1 MINLD
6 WTLDHKIGDDS
17 SQKPHSEYTPVVKVK
32 EVNQTYIGGELI
44 LNNNEKRKCGRPKKI
59 VPDVL
64 GNDKDMYASSNSQ
77 IDKIFERRKLVQM
90 PDETVQHKTNEVKKE
105 RRGRKKA
112 QPRKYVDPSIKLN
125 TIQMNRNSEQKPDIG
140 PAINVDLVCGACDEV
155 FHDKWKVN
163 YHILSTH
170 NGLARVNSKEPFTTA
185 EENEALRL
193 CLRRLKRLQCPKS
206 SCQKCLT
213 TLAGF
218 KHHLQTCGSAEKVR
232 CKVCEAELKPSSLST
247 HMKNSHTPKLK
258 PIFQEDEPTENGIR
272 RSRKA
277 AVKARKSVQMFS
289 CGSLAS
295 NLINTENEGDSYNPE
310 TEARITPKG
319 QSEEWMSEQLISRD
333 VNLAI
338 VTPVLIEQWK
348 LSLVA
353 NGIVNCPSET
363 CDRTFSTIPGMRYHF
378 QRCGKDM
385 NFKCIECGFKAP
397 KKITVKKHVITHF
410 RPETDVPVE
419 DENHTDLLCLHKTEI
434 NTRRQ
439 VTAPLVESRYQ
450 RQHYGSLSSKSTPKT
465 PSLRTS
471 PYSCYI
477 YTFLDT
483 FALSHKNMRHLLF
496 DAWFPVP
503 QIWKPLNPRLK
514 RPQKYFLNIFRK
526 TINKLVLLYAEVH
539 SFVESSCPLF
549 ILATFNNFLVT
560 EFYVDLFSLF
570 FFLCSEYKAYLPR
583 VNQSAQFK
591 CKSIKSNTK
600 KDKNSTDDHDTSD
613 QTWSS
618 LPLFGS
624 VGKLGEHT
632 CTMFA
637 GGTVRALAWC
647 PTPSGM
653 SLENEHEQYLAVS
666 ADLNFQDIRQPIL
679 TQCISGP
686 GLIQIWSMSVLSKY
700 GLSTLP
706 KLSYCIA
713 HEFGQV
719 KCLEWCN
726 GGCYTVD
733 DNYEGME
740 RIGLLAAGCSDGY
753 IYIYSV
759 PRPES
764 LSYNA
769 EDNVII
775 TKPSPVVQLK
785 PPSCNVVTVMSISW
799 YSAEGRN
806 KIVGGFG
813 NGLVC
818 VWDLTTKSQLLW
830 LDISSEFST
839 LVPYV
844 SFMAHYGPVTTVA
857 FCPNTG
863 GEHFCT
869 GSVDKEMK
877 IWSDTNVMHP
887 ISSVK
892 KTIVTNIHWSPL
904 ACGVFASYDDSYLYK
919 QNRTYYHEAGY
930 YGHPA
935 RCLAFHNSCVMSMSF
950 SEWLNTIVTCDYAGE
965 IVATVCYQYQE
976 FFRKKKNHRLYKLT
990 PLCRANIEKLNLDD
1004 IVDSSSP
1011 PTTYEQI
1018 VEKHGLVFTDSP
1030 VNDFSELPES
1040 ESSRINS
1047 AEAMNPQP
1055 FSSYNLQSANAVS
1068 WNQNCGAHFW
1078 LASGFN
1084 AGFVRLHCVS
1094 GFDNPNLNSY
1104 DMNKLE
1110 QVIKDQANYNLFD
1123 ASELN
1128 NTTVNNSVH
1137 NTSVAAAN
1145 HKAEAKSKE
1154 VTEIVDNLNIS
1165 TSNTSPENSCANS
1178 IVEDA
1183 NDCSNEVPSIN
1194 NENEDQ
1200 SPVSCTDFKGETPCP
1215 NAHKDS

>member
-439 VTAPLVESRYQ
+439 VTAPLVEPRYQ
-450 RQHYGSLSSKSTPKT
+450 RQHYGKRAFSVAAPRLWNALPPTLWTIHPLKT
-465 PSLRTS
+465 FKTQ
-471 PYSCYI
+471 
-477 YTFLDT
+477 
-483 FALSHKNMRHLLF
+483 SHKNMRHLLF

-503 QIWKPLNPRLK
+503 QIWKPLNP
-514 RPQKYFLNIFRK
+514 
-526 TINKLVLLYAEVH
+526 
-539 SFVESSCPLF
+539 
-549 ILATFNNFLVT
+549 
-560 EFYVDLFSLF
+560 
-570 FFLCSEYKAYLPR
+570 SEYKAYLPR

-844 SFMAHYGPVTTVA
+844 SFMAHYGPVTTVR
-857 FCPNTG
+857 FLPK
-863 GEHFCT
+863 H
-869 GSVDKEMK
+869 
-877 IWSDTNVMHP
+877 WR
-887 ISSVK
+887 VK

-1123 ASELN
+1123 VSELN